1 MRPVRESVSLHE
13 TRNAECDICGAL
25 LGDAEKHAEWHEE
38 QADVAR
44 NANLGAMSMRPIG
57 GGGFR

>member
-38 QADVAR
+38 QFYPVR
-44 NANLGAMSMRPIG
+44 G
-57 GGGFR
+57 GVFEQTYEAA